1 MDNIG
6 FVDGLVARIDGPM
19 SFRMVIQPLVA
30 LFFAFRDGSRDAREG
45 RTAFF
50 WSLFSEPKH
59 RREML
64 ESGWKSIGKV
74 FILATVLDLVFQYI
88 VFDHFRPVAALLA
101 GVVLALIPYVLLRG
115 PVTRI
120 MVSKAHQEK

>member
-1 MDNIG
+1 MDNFG
-6 FVDGLVARIDGPM
+6 FIDGLVARIDGPM
-19 SFRMVIQPLVA
+19 SFRMVIQPFVA

-50 WSLFSEPKH
+50 WSLFSEPEH

-74 FILATVLDLVFQYI
+74 FILAAVLDLVFQYI
-88 VFDHFRPVAALLA
+88 VFDHFRPVVALLA

-120 MVSKAHQEK
+120 MASKAHREK